1 VHKIM
6 VVIGTRPEAI
16 KLAPVIKELE
26 RHPKEFEVV
35 PVTTAQH
42 RQMLDQVLKLFKI
55 TSSYD
60 LNIMENDQTLSGLT
74 ARIIEKFD
82 PIVKKEKPDWILI
95 QGDTTPTFAS
105 ALIGFYHKIRI
116 GHIEAGLRTHNK
128 YSPFPEETNRRLA
141 SVLTDFHFAPTETAK
156 ENLVAEGIAKE
167 NIFVTGN
174 TVVDALF
181 MILERLKKDKLKLQN
196 PSSQFAFLNSQLTTN
211 NSKLILVTAHRRESL
226 GKPLESICRAL
237 KEIVRANS
245 EVKVIYP
252 VHLNPNVQEPVKR
265 ILKKNERIHLIDPL
279 DYESFV
285 WLMDKSYLI
294 LTDSGGI
301 QEEAPSLG
309 KPVLVLREATERPE
323 GVEAGAVRVVGL
335 DRDKIVEEAQRLLDD
350 RTLYQ
355 KMSRTA
361 NPYGDGKAAKR
372 IVEIL
377 RRVE

>member
-1 VHKIM
+1 M

-26 RHPKEFEVV
+26 RYPKEFKVV

-60 LNIMENDQTLSGLT
+60 LDIMENDQTLSGLT

-95 QGDTTPTFAS
+95 QGDTTTTFIS
-105 ALIGFYHKIRI
+105 ALVGFYYKIRI
-116 GHIEAGLRTHNK
+116 GHIEAGLRTHDK
-128 YSPFPEETNRRLA
+128 YRPFPEEINRRLV

-226 GKPLESICRAL
+226 GEPLESICRAL
-237 KEIVRANS
+237 KEIVEANS
-245 EVKVIYP
+245 EVKLVYP

-323 GVEAGAVRVVGL
+323 GVKAGTVRVVGL
-335 DRDKIVEEAQRLLDD
+335 DQDTIVQETQRLLDD